1 MKEQQKQ
8 RIIDIMKLDE
18 ELGMYHDFNEVETLE
33 YHIESLLRS
42 SKHEETLHFAT
53 MIREGARW
61 QAEKMYSD
69 MQKYAEFC
77 VECDRA
83 GLKLIVAKDWYT
95 QFKNNK

>member
-61 QAEKMYSD
+61 QAERMFKLMD
-69 MQKYAEFC
+69 EYADDVMGGC
-77 VECDRA
+77 N
-83 GLKLIVAKDWYT
+83 LTSKDWYT